1 LTPPCSSFAFCGS
14 TQSDQP
20 VDAPSRPEL
29 CLLSDSSIAWC
40 MREEREEKAE
50 RGGREDDEVSRE
62 DNKRPQ
68 FSLR

>member
-1 LTPPCSSFAFCGS
+1 
-14 TQSDQP
+14 
-20 VDAPSRPEL
+20 
-29 CLLSDSSIAWC
+29 